1 MDNFDLKK
9 YLAEGRLLKEEKTYD
24 IYGDGDVVI
33 DISKATPEQER
44 LIRWESDPK
53 NEISEFEDSEAAQKF
68 ADEIMNLNS
77 AKEVKNYYDNV
88 RGWATVDYLDTYKAV
103 NAFVGNKP
111 IPENKLVKEDVSSRF
126 IKKYLSMG
134 SPEVFE
140 DIEDIESY
148 SDRDKAILIFLDEE
162 HGVTI
167 SDELAKGIKDKSS
180 ADIIKYFQDEDYE
193 YMSYGVMRRQLGVPV
208 ATGFAWNE
216 SGGTVGSRSVDAE
229 DWYIDSSIVRKLN
242 KIWREKYPELNIPEF
257 NDSNYNLIIKV
268 AQELDDYYRG
278 QARKQKGIDLEVPYE
293 EYAAMWVQALKDKD
307 AIK

>member
-167 SDELAKGIKDKSS
+167 SDELAKGIKGRAP

-208 ATGFAWNE
+208 VTGFAWNE

-242 KIWREKYPELNIPEF
+242 KIWMEKYPELNIPEF

-268 AQELDDYYRG
+268 AQELVDNYRG
-278 QARKQKGIDLEVPYE
+278 QARKQKGIDLEVRYE

>member
-9 YLAEGRLLKEEKTYD
+9 YLAEGKLL
-24 IYGDGDVVI
+24 
-33 DISKATPEQER
+33 
-44 LIRWESDPK
+44 
-53 NEISEFEDSEAAQKF
+53 
-68 ADEIMNLNS
+68 
-77 AKEVKNYYDNV
+77 
-88 RGWATVDYLDTYKAV
+88 
-103 NAFVGNKP
+103 
-111 IPENKLVKEDVSSRF
+111 KEDVSSRF

-134 SPEVFE
+134 APEVFE

-167 SDELAKGIKDKSS
+167 SDELAKGIKGKAP

-193 YMSYGVMRRQLGVPV
+193 YMSYGVMKRQLGIKEPV
-208 ATGFAWNE
+208 VTAMTWDEA
-216 SGGTVGSRSVDAE
+216 GGPLWSDGDFYYSTNDK
-229 DWYIDSSIVRKLN
+229 RKLN
-242 KIWREKYPELNIPEF
+242 KVWRTKYPELDIPGF
-257 NDSNYNLIIKV
+257 NKKNYDIRQGL

-293 EYAAMWVQALKDKD
+293 EYAAMYVQALKDEG